1 MDVDWKVVDIN
12 GCYQYVANTSM
23 ASLTKKPHS
32 KYWFACFR
40 DLNGRQC
47 RRSTGETSE
56 KKAREIARHYEL
68 VAQKKLKPHKARETL
83 SELYR
88 QVYGETLPAASVR
101 QFIKDWLA
109 IKENETSPAT
119 YATYQKSTAKFLT
132 FLGTDAERD
141 IAEIRQTHVS
151 SFRNSLAKKVAPGT
165 ANFDLKCIRMLFR
178 AARRDGYIVEDP
190 AEFVRSVKRDNGSGR
205 RPFRVEEIQTLLSI
219 ADSEWQSLIKFGLYT
234 GQRLS
239 DIASLNWSNLDTEK
253 NQIRLVTRKTG
264 KTMLLPIAAPLRS
277 HISSLKGSDDPKA
290 PVHPKAF
297 ATLQRQGRAGGLS
310 NQFADLLADAGL
322 REASDHSGKDKG
334 RNTKRAKNELSFHCL
349 RHTAVT
355 LLKDAGIPEAVVMEL
370 VGHDSKQMSAHYT
383 HVGQEALEKAA
394 AALPEV

>member
-1 MDVDWKVVDIN
+1 
-12 GCYQYVANTSM
+12 M
-23 ASLTKKPHS
+23 ASILRKPNT

-40 DLNGRQC
+40 DLNGRQH
-47 RRSTGETSE
+47 RRSTGETNE
-56 KKAREIARHYEL
+56 KKARQIAQHYEQ
-68 VAQKKLKPHKARETL
+68 VAQRKLRPHKARETL

-88 QVYGETLPAASVR
+88 HVYGETLPTASVR
-101 QFIKDWLA
+101 QYIEGWLA
-109 IKENETSPAT
+109 IKEPETASAT
-119 YATYQKSTAKFLT
+119 YANYQKSTDKFLAY
-132 FLGTDAERD
+132 LGADAERD
-141 IAEIRQTHVS
+141 IADIRPAHIS
-151 SFRNSLAKKVAPGT
+151 GLRNSLAKKVAPGT

-178 AARRDGYIVEDP
+178 AARRDGYILEDP
-190 AEFVRSVKRDNGSGR
+190 AEFVRSVKRDSGSGR
-205 RPFRVEEIQTLLSI
+205 RPFRIEEIQALLSV

-239 DIASLNWSNLDTEK
+239 DIASLTWANLDTEK

-264 KTMLLPIAAPLRS
+264 KTMLLPIATPLRS
-277 HISSLKGSDDPKA
+277 HISSLNGSDDPKA

-297 ATLQRQGRAGGLS
+297 ATLQRQKGRAGNLS
-310 NQFADLLADAGL
+310 NQFADLLAAAGL
-322 REASDHSGKDKG
+322 REASDHAGRDKG
-334 RNTKRAKNELSFHCL
+334 RNTRRTKNELSFHCL